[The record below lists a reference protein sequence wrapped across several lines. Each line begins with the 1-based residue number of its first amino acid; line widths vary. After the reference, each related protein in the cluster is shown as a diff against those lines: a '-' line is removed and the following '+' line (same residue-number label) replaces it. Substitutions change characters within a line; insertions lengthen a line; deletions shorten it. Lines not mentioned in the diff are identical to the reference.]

1 VPRLIPALLALIGLG
16 LVSSCSPFNPDTP
29 SNPREQSRDRMFEI
43 IDAVNERDA
52 DALKNMFTTYSRSEF
67 SEEIDQGIDHIFT
80 VFPDGVVVET
90 EEPNGLPPGESLY
103 GKDGQVASLAKSSYH
118 VTANGE
124 DYWLMFAEFTVN
136 TLDPENVGVYALGVA
151 PRTESEDSPAEDEIF
166 AWMRTFTKMPRETP
180 PGVFIPA

>member
-1 VPRLIPALLALIGLG
+1 
-16 LVSSCSPFNPDTP
+16 
-29 SNPREQSRDRMFEI
+29 MFEI